1 LFVFAR
7 HAESTANAAGVV
19 SANPARH
26 VPLTERGRSQA
37 RQLGAQVDCLRIDVA
52 VATRFARTQETA
64 KLALDRRQVPLIIE
78 PALDEIH
85 ARAYD
90 GLPLGTYRAWEN
102 AHTPS
107 ERLPDG
113 ESVDDAVLRIATG
126 LRRLLSRTEP
136 VTLVVLHSFALHHI
150 VTAASALHPPGDRA
164 LGHAVPYLFHEDGI
178 ARAAAG
184 LQAIASDV
192 RGGRANHR
200 DPATTDH
207 LPRGKTRGGLPA
219 PTQSKGNLP

>member
-90 GLPLGTYRAWEN
+90 GLPLGTYRPGK
-102 AHTPS
+102 TPTH
-107 ERLPDG
+107 R
-113 ESVDDAVLRIATG
+113 
-126 LRRLLSRTEP
+126 
-136 VTLVVLHSFALHHI
+136 
-150 VTAASALHPPGDRA
+150 ASACPMERA
-164 LGHAVPYLFHEDGI
+164 STTPFC
-178 ARAAAG
+178 
-184 LQAIASDV
+184 ASQRDY
-192 RGGRANHR
+192 GGCSPELSQSHSSFSTRSR
-200 DPATTDH
+200 YTT
-207 LPRGKTRGGLPA
+207 
-219 PTQSKGNLP
+219 S